1 VIKSLRRLAV
11 VRFASVAKPTVAP
24 TRPTTPWT
32 AITITAMVSPL
43 WQQQVS
49 PLSPRSLNKS
59 MTFMQTMFDTYV
71 KAKKAG
77 KSKKHKKCDYYSSSS
92 FDSEWYG
99 AREGGSKTN
108 KM

>member
-1 VIKSLRRLAV
+1 
-11 VRFASVAKPTVAP
+11 
-24 TRPTTPWT
+24 
-32 AITITAMVSPL
+32 
-43 WQQQVS
+43 
-49 PLSPRSLNKS
+49 